1 MYSDQKLLGRIY
13 FQALLPNMMAILG
26 GTINVLFDGILVGR
40 KMGELGIASVNQSL
54 AVYLLLCMVG
64 SLISSGAFAESAAA
78 VGANQTEKGERYY
91 SLAVEISVLVGILIG
106 AVGYL
111 FSGPMARVL
120 GSSDSWRM
128 VETYIRIT
136 FAGGIFKILLYVPF
150 FYLRLE
156 GKTSQSALAMMVM
169 TVSNIVLDY
178 LFLFVLELGIGG
190 AAWASV
196 LATAAA
202 CGLSFFFLL
211 RSKDG
216 FHFHPVF
223 PGFQEIGKVIKNG
236 SPMAANNLCSSLR
249 IMHSCHLP

>member
-178 LFLFVLELGIGG
+178 LFLFVLELGN
-190 AAWASV
+190 
-196 LATAAA
+196 
-202 CGLSFFFLL
+202 
-211 RSKDG
+211 R
-216 FHFHPVF
+216 
-223 PGFQEIGKVIKNG
+223 
-236 SPMAANNLCSSLR
+236 
-249 IMHSCHLP
+249 